1 MRIVCAPDSFKES
14 MTAAE
19 AAAAMARGIRSVDA
33 DIQCDEIPMADGG
46 EGTTSA
52 LVDALGGEWLEVDCH
67 DALNRPIVGS
77 IGWIPER
84 SLAVIEVAVAV
95 GLGLISEGE
104 RDIWRATSR
113 GVGELISAA
122 LDKGAKDFIIGL
134 GGSATND
141 GGAGMLCALG
151 VGFRTEEGDC
161 IPDGAIGL
169 RQVAS
174 ADLSGLDQRLLAA
187 RVRIACDVSNPLLGS
202 EGASAVYGPQK
213 GATEQDVPELDA
225 ALGRWADVIEAE
237 LPEPVREIP
246 GSGAA
251 GGLGAA
257 FAGVVGASL
266 EPGVELVIST
276 VGLRERLAGAD
287 WVFTGEGGID
297 RQTASGKTPWGVARA
312 ASEQCVPAVLFGGR
326 VSPEA
331 DDLVGGAVSAVV
343 CISPGVTDLARALA
357 DGPANLE
364 RTAATVTRLLLSGR
378 D

>member
-104 RDIWRATSR
+104 RDIWRATSH
-113 GVGELISAA
+113 GVGELITAA

-141 GGAGMLCALG
+141 AGAGMLRALG
-151 VGFRTEEGDC
+151 VEFRTEEGDC

-174 ADLSGLDQRLLAA
+174 VDLSGLDQRLLAA

-213 GATEQDVPELDA
+213 GATDQDVPELDA
-225 ALGRWADVIEAE
+225 ALERWADVIEAE

-257 FAGVVGASL
+257 FAGVVGASM

-312 ASEQCVPAVLFGGR
+312 AAEQCVPAVLFGGR

-331 DDLVGGAVSAVV
+331 DDLVGEAVSAVV

>member
-104 RDIWRATSR
+104 RDIWRATSH
-113 GVGELISAA
+113 GVGELITAA

-141 GGAGMLCALG
+141 AGAGMLRALG
-151 VGFRTEEGDC
+151 VEFRTEEGDC

-174 ADLSGLDQRLLAA
+174 VDLSGLDQRLLAA

-213 GATEQDVPELDA
+213 GATDQDVPELDA
-225 ALGRWADVIEAE
+225 ALERWADVIEAE

-257 FAGVVGASL
+257 FAGVVGASM

-312 ASEQCVPAVLFGGR
+312 AAEHCVPAVLFGGR

-331 DDLVGGAVSAVV
+331 DDLVGEAVSAVV